1 MPSLPSLMIIS
12 HTPHYYN
19 KDGNIV
25 GWEPTIREI
34 NHLLS
39 IFDTIYHIAPL
50 YKSVPDK
57 ATITYTS
64 SKIIFIP
71 IKPTGGIGLF
81 KKFGILFFMP
91 YNLYKIIRM
100 IRKVDWVHFRTP
112 TNLGLYILPFLSIF
126 KNKKRWIKYAGNWNQ
141 EHPPL
146 SYRFQRWWLNNIQNS
161 IVTINGKWVNQK
173 SHLLSFEN
181 PCITEDELKHA
192 GLVGKNKNYHNKLN
206 VCFVGRLEPAKGVLI
221 ILDLVKKLEDV
232 TFIDTFYIVGDGPSK
247 NVLENQKSN
256 LNIKVCL
263 MGSLSRAQL
272 NEIYTKC
279 HLIILPSYASEGFP
293 KVLAEAAS
301 YGCVPVVSN
310 ISSIGQYIEN
320 NISGIVIDDISA
332 NNLKLL
338 LSKLSDNREKLINM
352 ASSAS
357 KWVSLFTYSRYVNR
371 IETEIINA

>member
-1 MPSLPSLMIIS
+1 MILTIIS
-12 HTPHYYN
+12 HTEHYYTSKN
-19 KDGNIV
+19 KIV

-34 NHLLS
+34 NQLCD
-39 IFDTIYHIAPL
+39 IFDLVYHVAPL
-50 YKSVPDK
+50 CSGIPHNGNAPYKSDK
-57 ATITYTS
+57 I
-64 SKIIFIP
+64 KIIP
-71 IKPTGGIGLF
+71 IKPTGGKGII
-81 KKFGILFFMP
+81 KKLEILFSMP
-91 YNLYKIIRM
+91 FILLKMIKIIN
-100 IRKVDWVHFRTP
+100 KSDWVHFRCP
-112 TNLGLYILPFLSIF
+112 TNLGIFVLPLLTLYNN
-126 KNKKRWIKYAGNWNQ
+126 KNKWVKYAGNWV
-141 EHPPL
+141 EKHPPI
-146 SYRFQRWWLNNIQNS
+146 SYRFQRWWLENNFQNS

-181 PCITEDELKHA
+181 PCITDDELKHA
-192 GLVGKNKNYHNKLN
+192 GLIAKNKNYHNKLN
-206 VCFVGRLEPAKGVLI
+206 LCFVGRLEPEKGALI
-221 ILDLVKKLEDV
+221 ILDLVKKLDDV
-232 TFIDTFYIVGDGPSK
+232 TFIDSFYIVGDGPSK
-247 NVLENQKSN
+247 NILENQKSN

-263 MGSLSRAQL
+263 MGLLSRDQL

-279 HLIILPSYASEGFP
+279 HLILLPSYASEGFP

-301 YGCVPVVSN
+301 YGCVPVAGN